1 MELIVRPEGGPPA
14 AAEPWDPWPLLDGV
28 HFPTRGVVGY
38 RTATRQVGASLGS
51 AAFSD
56 LSVLSSAQ
64 SASRT
69 PTPRRS
75 RTSSRPKEAPKPEAR
90 RRSRTPSRARAG
102 MRGDPDKPSSR
113 DAFRNFDL
121 TATGLAQ
128 EIYKPGPLRDL
139 HLKGGPRM
147 LRWQGGPN
155 LAECHTNAHIQA
167 TSPGSQGGRREG

>member
-1 MELIVRPEGGPPA
+1 
-14 AAEPWDPWPLLDGV
+14 
-28 HFPTRGVVGY
+28 
-38 RTATRQVGASLGS
+38 
-51 AAFSD
+51 
-56 LSVLSSAQ
+56 
-64 SASRT
+64 
-69 PTPRRS
+69 
-75 RTSSRPKEAPKPEAR
+75 
-90 RRSRTPSRARAG
+90 

-139 HLKGGPRM
+139 QLKGGPRM

-167 TSPGSQGGRREG
+167 TSPGSQGGRRRDEGSRHTGPGVSGTIPGSGLWAYLGPTSRAAFQADGKDGRHPRQPDFADVASRKLRDDSKLRVTLGPSPLPRSHSQNKS